1 MASASVRFVL
11 FEPTHPGNVGA
22 AARAMKTMGFSEL
35 VLVNPVGHL
44 HPDARARASG
54 ALDVLEAATVAGSL
68 TEAIRGCG
76 LVLGA
81 SARHRR
87 LGMPE
92 LDPRACATEV
102 LRAAAQKPVALV
114 FGPER
119 SGLSNAELD
128 LCQAIVYI
136 PANPEY
142 SSLNLAA
149 AVQLIAWELREAQ
162 GVAIETPPPEAPPAS
177 AEDMDLF
184 YEHLERV
191 LLASGFLDTGNP
203 RNLMRRLR
211 RLFNRARLDQNEL
224 NILRGILAAVAVG
237 SGERDWKGPVAA
249 SESGS
254 GERDWKGPV
263 AASES
268 DPGERDGT
276 GAATSAE
283 DGPPRR
289 AARREGT

>member
-1 MASASVRFVL
+1 MAPQSVRFVL
-11 FEPTHPGNVGA
+11 FEPTHPGNIGA
-22 AARAMKTMGFSEL
+22 AARAMKTMGFSDL
-35 VLVNPVGHL
+35 VLVNPADHL
-44 HPDARARASG
+44 APEARARASG
-54 ALDVLEAATVAGSL
+54 AIDVLESAAIASSL
-68 TEAIRGCG
+68 GEALRGCG
-76 LVLGA
+76 LVIGA

-92 LDPRACATEV
+92 IDPRECGTEV
-102 LRAAAQKPVALV
+102 VRASAARAAAVV

-136 PANPEY
+136 PGNPEY

-149 AVQLIAWELREAQ
+149 AVQIIAWELRAAQ
-162 GVAIETPPPEAPPAS
+162 GISIDSPPPEAPPAS

-191 LLASGFLDTGNP
+191 LIASGFLDTGNP

-224 NILRGILAAVAVG
+224 NILRGILAALAPG
-237 SGERDWKGPVAA
+237 SGERTWRGIDRKDAV
-249 SESGS
+249 
-254 GERDWKGPV
+254 R
-263 AASES
+263 
-268 DPGERDGT
+268 
-276 GAATSAE
+276 
-283 DGPPRR
+283 
-289 AARREGT
+289 